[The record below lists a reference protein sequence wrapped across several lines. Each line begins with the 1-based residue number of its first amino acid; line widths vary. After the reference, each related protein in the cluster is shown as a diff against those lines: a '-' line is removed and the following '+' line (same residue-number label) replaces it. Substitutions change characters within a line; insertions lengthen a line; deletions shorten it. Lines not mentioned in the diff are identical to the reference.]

1 MIDFIRIV
9 LYSPKGVY
17 LEKLQKGRYGYLYQF
32 PHETINIVIDENNGR
47 VELKL
52 SMMYCMQ
59 GHNCT
64 FDRQLFMEGVRRLC
78 EALHINLWKATV
90 KELEFGAIM
99 EVEETPS
106 EYLKAHHGKPE
117 QKLREDEKK
126 ADKNGC
132 RFWKDKNSKLDM
144 KMYNARK
151 NLMQKTSSKV
161 RSSIRNYDA
170 ASNYVKFEVHYNRPY
185 SSLNRGKDILLYQ
198 LLTPSWADRL
208 KEDLLLQYQRLYVTR
223 KPLPPKNKKEASSG
237 DLLYRQLLEYGSLL
251 GKSQIEIK
259 KEYYAAMHLCSLLSV
274 NDRKSRQV
282 YFRSI
287 ESKVAF
293 EEGKNRYDLTEY
305 IISALKK
312 E

>member
-32 PHETINIVIDENNGR
+32 PHKRINIVIDENNGR
-47 VELKL
+47 VELGL

-59 GHNCT
+59 GHNLT
-64 FDRQLFMEGVRRLC
+64 FDRRLFMKGVRLLC

-90 KELEFGAIM
+90 KELEFGVIM
-99 EVEETPS
+99 EVKETPS
-106 EYLKAHHGKPE
+106 AYIKAHHDKPK
-117 QKLREDEKK
+117 QKLHEDEKK
-126 ADKNGC
+126 ADKHGC
-132 RFWKDKNSKLDM
+132 RFWKEENSKFHM

-151 NLMQKTSSKV
+151 NLMQKTSLEV

-170 ASNYVKFEVHYNRPY
+170 ASNYVKFEAHYKHPH

-223 KPLPPKNKKEASSG
+223 EPLPPKNKKEASSG
-237 DLLYRQLLEYGSLL
+237 DLLYRQLLEYGCLL
-251 GKSQIEIK
+251 GKSQIEIR
-259 KEYYAAMHLCSLLSV
+259 KEYNATMRLCPLLSA